1 MIDFFQ
7 MRFLNKG
14 RKILFKNNYLLLNF
28 ADILTYHFSMKN
40 LLFAAIT
47 IVTLL
52 NACNFS
58 KQENKTPANL
68 DGHWLNKE
76 YLDALKTSHSPKNVA
91 ENYSFY
97 ATELI
102 FDHTKG
108 DSLMVFNGQVEF
120 SNLPIKRHGDTL
132 SLKLNQDAQTDIA
145 YSPLDKTLIFT
156 DKQLNRVFR
165 FVRADSGLIDKS
177 FTPKVAFPS
186 AVNKAT
192 FEGKWEM
199 LEYLSTQKQVTFSRF
214 GTIKGWDKY
223 DNYTICVNGDCA
235 DNEDGDV
242 IFLGDKEKSDQYG
255 FRSKGNT
262 ITIFELKQINDA
274 DAKPVYKHG
283 IPLVLLTPPRP

>member
-1 MIDFFQ
+1 MF
-7 MRFLNKG
+7 
-14 RKILFKNNYLLLNF
+14 
-28 ADILTYHFSMKN
+28 ILTFFKMKN
-40 LLFAAIT
+40 LLLSLFI
-47 IVTLL
+47 IVVFL

-58 KQENKTPANL
+58 KQENKTLTNL

-76 YLDALKTSHSPKNVA
+76 YLEVLQSTYSPKNIA
-91 ENYSFY
+91 ENYTFY
-97 ATELI
+97 TTELI

-132 SLKLNQDAQTDIA
+132 SLKLNQDAQTDII
-145 YSPLDKTLIFT
+145 YLPLDKTLIFT

-165 FVRADSGLIDKS
+165 FVRADSSLIDKS

-186 AVNKAT
+186 AVNKAI
-192 FEGKWEM
+192 FEGNWEM
-199 LEYLSTQKQVTFSRF
+199 LEHFSTQKQVSFGRF

-242 IFLGDKEKSDQYG
+242 IFLGNKEKSDQYG
-255 FRSKGNT
+255 FRSKGDT

-274 DAKPVYKHG
+274 DEKPVYKHG
-283 IPLVLLTPPRP
+283 IPLMLLSRPSSPSPLKGS

>member
-1 MIDFFQ
+1 MG
-7 MRFLNKG
+7 KG
-14 RKILFKNNYLLLNF
+14 RKILGKKYYLLLNF
-28 ADILTYHFSMKN
+28 VFILTFFKMKN
-40 LLFAAIT
+40 LLLSLFII
-47 IVTLL
+47 IVFL

-58 KQENKTPANL
+58 KQENKTLTNL

-76 YLDALKTSHSPKNVA
+76 YLEALQSTHSPKNVA
-91 ENYSFY
+91 ENFSFY

-102 FDHTKG
+102 FDHTNG

-132 SLKLNQDAQTDIA
+132 SLKLNQDAETNIV
-145 YSPLDKTLIFT
+145 YSELDKTLVFT

-165 FVRADSGLIDKS
+165 FVRADSSLIDKS

-186 AVNKAT
+186 AVNKAI
-192 FEGKWEM
+192 FEGNWKI
-199 LEYLSTQKQVTFSRF
+199 LEHLSTQKQVSVSRF

-242 IFLGDKEKSDQYG
+242 IFLGNKEKSDQYG
-255 FRSKGNT
+255 FRSKGDM

-274 DAKPVYKHG
+274 DEKPVYKHG
-283 IPLVLLTPPRP
+283 IPLMLLSRLSTHH

>member
-1 MIDFFQ
+1 M
-7 MRFLNKG
+7 K
-14 RKILFKNNYLLLNF
+14 
-28 ADILTYHFSMKN
+28 KN
-40 LLFAAIT
+40 LLPT
-47 IVTLL
+47 IIISVLL
-52 NACNFS
+52 NSCNFI
-58 KQENKTPANL
+58 KQENKTPTNL

-76 YLDALKTSHSPKNVA
+76 YLDALQSTHSPKNVA

-102 FDHTKG
+102 FDHSNG
-108 DSLMVFNGQVEF
+108 DSLMVFNGQIEF

-132 SLKLNQDAQTDIA
+132 SLKLNQDAQTDIV

-165 FVRADSGLIDKS
+165 FVRADSNLIDKS

-199 LEYLSTQKQVTFSRF
+199 FEHLSTQKQVTFSRF

-223 DNYTICVNGDCA
+223 DNYTICVNGDCD

-242 IFLGDKEKSDQYG
+242 IFLGNKEKFVQYG
-255 FRSKGNT
+255 FRSKGDT

-274 DAKPVYKHG
+274 DEKPVYKHG
-283 IPLVLLTPPRP
+283 TPLVLLSPAKATPNQ